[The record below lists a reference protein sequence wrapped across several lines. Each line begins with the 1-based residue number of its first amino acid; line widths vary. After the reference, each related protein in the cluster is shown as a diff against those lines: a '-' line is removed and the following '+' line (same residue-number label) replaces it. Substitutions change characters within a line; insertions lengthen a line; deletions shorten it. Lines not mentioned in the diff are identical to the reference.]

1 MALSPKER
9 EDFDEIVTRLRFEDA
24 SLGTIRPRRGRFA
37 LVLCVVVAALV
48 FGIGVALIG
57 HGLIG
62 PLLIAASLVGCV
74 ALAWYW
80 RARPGPIRR
89 PFRRP

>member
-9 EDFDEIVTRLRFEDA
+9 ADFDEIVTRLRLEDA
-24 SLGTIRPRRGRFA
+24 SVGTIQPRRGRFA

-48 FGIGVALIG
+48 FGVGVALIG
-57 HGLIG
+57 QGLIG
-62 PLLIAASLVGCV
+62 PLLIAASLIGCV
-74 ALAWYW
+74 LLAWYW
-80 RARPGPIRR
+80 RARPGPFRR